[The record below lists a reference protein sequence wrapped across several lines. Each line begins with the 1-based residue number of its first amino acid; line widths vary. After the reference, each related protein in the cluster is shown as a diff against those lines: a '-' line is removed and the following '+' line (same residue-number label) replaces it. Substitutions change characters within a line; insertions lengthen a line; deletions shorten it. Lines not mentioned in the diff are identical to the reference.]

1 LDLDAPEHTTTPNR
15 AADDRI
21 SATMNAQR
29 QFARAAQRFSA
40 QFRAQTQRR
49 FASVETENHFVR
61 ERRHVKEHAK
71 ATTGEPPPPGLESI
85 EERADMETE
94 LWRKISL

>member
-1 LDLDAPEHTTTPNR
+1 
-15 AADDRI
+15 
-21 SATMNAQR
+21 MNAQR

-49 FASVETENHFVR
+49 FASVETETSFVR

-71 ATTGEPPPPGLESI
+71 ATTGE
-85 EERADMETE
+85 
-94 LWRKISL
+94 